1 MADRKVRGAKKASD
15 AMINNEQCNINQS
28 HCPKMEAPQ
37 SIHRRHQSEMG
48 IYERDDRRVASLL
61 FRLFPF
67 VEVTYLQILE
77 HQHQREEALQPDL
90 RLLQVLRSAL

>member
-1 MADRKVRGAKKASD
+1 
-15 AMINNEQCNINQS
+15 
-28 HCPKMEAPQ
+28 
-37 SIHRRHQSEMG
+37 MG